1 MKQPELP
8 PLRMTV
14 ENGRMAPAD
23 AFTAERLDTY
33 RNGTTMLLQ
42 PVVDSQ
48 SWKRKKYWAILGRVV
63 KDCATPWD
71 SVKEASNAL
80 KSALGVTDDGH
91 TLAGT
96 PVRYPAS
103 LNDLQEPEFEEFY
116 EGAMLLLQ
124 RITGVDP
131 ETLAKESPG
140 SDTPLSEPGEGSGD
154 GAPRSPQPSGA
165 AAAPPRPG
173 QQSPAGEKIQTAQ
186 GDATEAESRTGQPPV
201 DSASTPDM
209 RTEAID
215 KFLALATDKH
225 LTPPERRSALVTV
238 EANWM
243 EELPDKAAF
252 IKACSDTA
260 ARVIEGELKAQAAK
274 RYLSALAAKPEENGD
289 EP

>member
-63 KDCATPWD
+63 RDCATPWD
-71 SVKEASNAL
+71 TVKEASNAL

-91 TLAGT
+91 TLSGT
-96 PVRYPAS
+96 RVRYPAS

-131 ETLAKESPG
+131 ETLAKE
-140 SDTPLSEPGEGSGD
+140 
-154 GAPRSPQPSGA
+154 
-165 AAAPPRPG
+165 
-173 QQSPAGEKIQTAQ
+173 
-186 GDATEAESRTGQPPV
+186 
-201 DSASTPDM
+201 
-209 RTEAID
+209 
-215 KFLALATDKH
+215 
-225 LTPPERRSALVTV
+225 
-238 EANWM
+238 
-243 EELPDKAAF
+243 
-252 IKACSDTA
+252 
-260 ARVIEGELKAQAAK
+260 
-274 RYLSALAAKPEENGD
+274 
-289 EP
+289 